1 MPRVIGI
8 DPGTVTVDLCG
19 LEDGRVFLDLSIPT
33 PDALASPS
41 PIPDLLEQAAPIDLV
56 VGPSG
61 YGLPLTAA
69 RDLTDADLRLAF
81 LAAEGEPGGIGGL
94 RALMRALA
102 RVSMPVLLTPGV
114 IHFATVPAYRKVN
127 RVDMGTADK
136 VCAVALA
143 LRQLTHKRRGGSLD
157 PPWSDPPYSEV
168 SFILLELGGA
178 FSAAV
183 AVDGG
188 RIVDGLGGS
197 SGPLGMRA
205 AGALDGEVAF
215 LAGTV
220 TKALVFSGGADA
232 VAGRP
237 GISAE
242 ILAASTSLADRV
254 AWEAYMESAA
264 KAVAALAV
272 AVPQAHD
279 VVLSGRGARSA
290 RVRDELA
297 HRLLGVVDGVE
308 VHVLDGFAATA
319 SQAAQGAALIADGLS
334 GGTSKMLV
342 ERLDIRG
349 ATGTALDHLF
359 VVDRAAA
366 RARLGVGEP

>member
-1 MPRVIGI
+1 M
-8 DPGTVTVDLCG
+8 TVDLCG
-19 LEDGRVFLDLSIPT
+19 LDEGRVFLDLSIPT
-33 PDALASPS
+33 PEALASPS
-41 PIPDLLEQAAPIDLV
+41 RIPDLLEQAAPIDLV

-61 YGLPLTAA
+61 YGLPLTLA

-102 RVSMPVLLTPGV
+102 RVSMPVMLTPGV
-114 IHFATVPAYRKVN
+114 IHFATVPAHRKVN

-143 LRQLTHKRRGGSLD
+143 LRQLTRKRRGGSLE
-157 PPWSDPPYSEV
+157 PSSDPPYSEV

-188 RIVDGLGGS
+188 RIVDGVGGS

-205 AGALDGEVAF
+205 SGALDGEVAF

-220 TKALVFSGGADA
+220 TKGLVFSGGADA

-242 ILAASTSLADRV
+242 ALAASTSLADRV

-290 RVRDELA
+290 RVRAELA
-297 HRLLGVVDGVE
+297 HRLLGVVDGVA
-308 VHVLDGFAATA
+308 VHVLDGFATTA

-334 GGTSKMLV
+334 GGPSTTLV
-342 ERLDIRG
+342 ERLDVRG
-349 ATGTALDHLF
+349 ATGTSLDHLF
-359 VVDRAAA
+359 VIDRTAA
-366 RARLGVGEP
+366 RGRLGIS

>member
-1 MPRVIGI
+1 VIGI

-19 LEDGRVFLDLSIPT
+19 LEDGRVFLDRSIPT
-33 PDALASPS
+33 SEALASPTR
-41 PIPDLLEQAAPIDLV
+41 IPDLLEQSAPIDLV

-61 YGLPLTAA
+61 YGLPLAAA
-69 RDLTDADLRLAF
+69 RDLTDDDLRLAF
-81 LAAEGEPGGIGGL
+81 LAADGEAGGIGGL
-94 RALMRALA
+94 RALLRSLA

-114 IHFATVPAYRKVN
+114 IHLTTVPAHRKVN

-143 LRQLTHKRRGGSLD
+143 IRERADRRRCAIED
-157 PPWSDPPYSEV
+157 V

-178 FSAAV
+178 FTAAV

-188 RIVDGLGGS
+188 RIVDGAGGS
-197 SGPLGMRA
+197 SGPIGMRA
-205 AGALDGEVAF
+205 SGALDGEVAF
-215 LAGTV
+215 LAGAV
-220 TKALVFSGGADA
+220 SKSLVFSGGADA
-232 VAGRP
+232 IAGAP

-242 ILAASTSLADRV
+242 ALADSRSLPARM

-297 HRLLGVVDGVE
+297 HRLLGVVDGVG
-308 VHVLDGFAATA
+308 VHVLEGFAGTS
-319 SQAAQGAALIADGLS
+319 SQAAQGAALIADGLA
-334 GGTSKMLV
+334 GGASKPLV
-342 ERLDIRG
+342 DRMDIRG
-349 ATGTALDHLF
+349 AAGTILDHLF
-359 VVDRAAA
+359 VIDRASA
-366 RARLGVGEP
+366 RARLGIT